1 MNAKKEHLNLLF
13 PIIVFNIAYLML
25 FIQSNILNFPPPTGP
40 SFGDIEFTPA
50 KYILWFI
57 LSIPQIFLSYIYLFL
72 CQNNIFRFKIIT
84 PLFVV
89 GYVLLL
95 VISDPLGLIFIS
107 LIGGLF
113 YWIPFI
119 LLYMLLFVRHE
130 KKKWMQFVSLGLSMA
145 LLIFVYVA
153 STSNTPTSDTR
164 FWSIVYQTYWIVI
177 YLISYLLCQFKKCN
191 ILWGICTILMLSG
204 SAILEFYTPLDYI
217 LATMCLIVFIM
228 FGTEMLVRHYTK
240 KDKENQEI
248 NK

>member
-1 MNAKKEHLNLLF
+1 
-13 PIIVFNIAYLML
+13 ML

-50 KYILWFI
+50 KYILWFM
-57 LSIPQIFLSYIYLFL
+57 LSMPQIFLSYIYLFL

-95 VISDPLGLIFIS
+95 VISDPLGLMFIS
-107 LIGGLF
+107 LIGGLY

-130 KKKWMQFVSLGLSMA
+130 KKKWMQFVSLGLSIA
-145 LLIFVYVA
+145 LLIFAYVA
-153 STSNTPTSDTR
+153 STSDFPASDTQ
-164 FWSIVYQTYWIVI
+164 FWSRVYQAYWIVI

-191 ILWGICTILMLSG
+191 IRWGISVILMLSA
-204 SAILEFYTPLDYI
+204 SAILELYTPLDYI
-217 LATMCLIVFIM
+217 LVTMFLIVFVM
-228 FGTEMLVRHYTK
+228 FGAEIVARYWHCTK
-240 KDKENQEI
+240 KDKEKQEI
-248 NK
+248 NS